1 MAQRKRL
8 RLCNYDY
15 GSAGAYLVTVCV
27 RDRRCLL
34 GRVEDDTVRLSATGR
49 LVAGALAGIGA
60 FHPGVDLDSWVVM
73 PNHVHAILFLDRTRF
88 RPPPV
93 PAIVGAFKAR
103 ASRRAGK
110 PLWQRGYHDRIVR
123 DEGELQALREYVLQN
138 PRRWALD
145 RENPDRGPASRARAG

>member
-1 MAQRKRL
+1 
-8 RLCNYDY
+8 
-15 GSAGAYLVTVCV
+15 
-27 RDRRCLL
+27 
-34 GRVEDDTVRLSATGR
+34 
-49 LVAGALAGIGA
+49 
-60 FHPGVDLDSWVVM
+60 M

-103 ASRRAGK
+103 ASRRAGE

-145 RENPDRGPASRARAG
+145 RENPTGGQRSRARAG